1 MMASTRT
8 VAVVGLFTVALIAL
22 AVAGQGEAPPGK
34 GASTRPAVP
43 GTLQEKASYAIGRSL
58 GGQILA
64 QEDEF
69 DVAMILRGIEDVV
82 EKRPSPIPADQLTSA
97 VQTYRKQLR
106 TRPAGAVLG
115 QPAPDWGVTEWTN
128 LPEGTKKLDVD
139 DFTGKVV
146 VLFCFQSWCP
156 GCHSRGF
163 PTLQALVKRY
173 AGDDNVAFVAVQTV
187 FEGFAQNTAERAW
200 AMAKR
205 YKLDIPFGHSG
216 SAKARPEIM
225 TSYRT
230 RGTPWMIVID
240 REGKVRFS
248 DFHIQTDQAIG
259 LIEKLKKED
268 AS

>member
-1 MMASTRT
+1 MTASTRT
-8 VAVVGLFTVALIAL
+8 LAMVGLFTVALIAL
-22 AVAGQGEAPPGK
+22 AVAGSSDAPAGK
-34 GASTRPAVP
+34 RGGVP
-43 GTLQEKASYAIGRSL
+43 GTLKEKASYAIGRSL

-64 QEDEF
+64 QESDF
-69 DVAMILRGIEDVV
+69 DVKMILRGIEDVV
-82 EKRPSPIPADQLTSA
+82 EKRPSPVPADQLTAA

-106 TRPAGAVLG
+106 TQPAGAVVG
-115 QPAPDWGVTEWTN
+115 HPAPRWGVTEWTN

-139 DFTGKVV
+139 DFAGKVV

-163 PTLQALVKRY
+163 PTLKALVKRF
-173 AGDDNVAFVAVQTV
+173 AGDDDVAFVAVQTV
-187 FEGFAQNTAERAW
+187 FEGFAQNTAEKAW
-200 AMAKR
+200 ATAKK

-216 SAKARPEIM
+216 TAKARPAIM
-225 TSYRT
+225 KSYRT

-259 LIEKLKKED
+259 LIDKLKKEE